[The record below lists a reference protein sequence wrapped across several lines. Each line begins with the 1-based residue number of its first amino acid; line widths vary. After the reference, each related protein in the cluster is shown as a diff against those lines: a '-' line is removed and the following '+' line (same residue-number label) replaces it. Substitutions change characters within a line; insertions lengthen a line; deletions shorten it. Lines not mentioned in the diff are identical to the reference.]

1 MKKTLMTLLGIGLLT
16 AVGTAQMAPRDTA
29 KAMLGGHSVAVEYG
43 QPALKGRD
51 LGALVSQLPE
61 DRMWRAGSEQV
72 TTFTAEAPVM
82 VGGKTVPAGTYSV
95 YIHCGDN
102 NAFSFVLNEV
112 VGQPLGKIW
121 DQAPAEM
128 AKEPWPHFAYSKEIG
143 SSEVARV
150 AMKQGQSGT
159 SRDLLTFAFE
169 EKGPAAILTM
179 SWGDQSWSVPV
190 KAGN

>member
-1 MKKTLMTLLGIGLLT
+1 MKKILITLLGIGLLT

-82 VGGKTVPAGTYSV
+82 VGNKTIPAGTYSV
-95 YIHCGDN
+95 YIHCDDN

-112 VGQPLGKIW
+112 VGQPLVPIDTHLLVFRPHTPMFATLGGILEEGLQLFLFIYDRHRADSSGKVL
-121 DQAPAEM
+121 
-128 AKEPWPHFAYSKEIG
+128 S
-143 SSEVARV
+143 
-150 AMKQGQSGT
+150 GQLF
-159 SRDLLTFAFE
+159 R
-169 EKGPAAILTM
+169 
-179 SWGDQSWSVPV
+179 
-190 KAGN
+190 